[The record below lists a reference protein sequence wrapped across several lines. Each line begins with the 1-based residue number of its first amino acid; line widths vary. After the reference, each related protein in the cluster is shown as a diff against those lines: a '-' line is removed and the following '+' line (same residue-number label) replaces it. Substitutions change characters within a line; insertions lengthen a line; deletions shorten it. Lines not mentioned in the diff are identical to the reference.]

1 MRTRSLREGRTR
13 GKMEIEFDAE
23 GLLAVARQRSGLD
36 DFGDPRFHEP
46 LRRLLHSLTHEA
58 RLSDAGR
65 AMQYERVV
73 GNLVTRLS
81 AEAFIA
87 LHPEI
92 LEEEIIAPAVIIG
105 PTRSGTTRLQRL
117 LCEDPR
123 HFAVLWWE
131 NRCPVPLPGTDWRGA
146 DPRIPQAEEEVRQTL
161 EAAPE
166 LVAIHPWDPHGPDE
180 DALLCE
186 HAFLSHVPESSLY
199 VPGYRDWL
207 QDQDQT
213 PGYEFLA
220 RMLRILQWQKKQRG
234 EHAERWVLKTPQH
247 LGFLPDFCRVFP
259 DARIIQT
266 HRDPCVTLPSAA
278 SMFSALWKLTSNE
291 VDRRAVGDQVR
302 NRLALDLSRC
312 LAFRDSQPTDRVFDI
327 WFEDMQRDPIAEL
340 ERIYHW
346 LGTPFEPRTRRDLD
360 AWLVQNAREK
370 RPAHRYSLED
380 FGLEEEDL
388 KQHFG
393 AYRRR
398 FILTR
403 PD

>member
-1 MRTRSLREGRTR
+1 MLFEEESVLASARKKT
-13 GKMEIEFDAE
+13 
-23 GLLAVARQRSGLD
+23 GLA
-36 DFGDPRFHEP
+36 DFGDSRFREP
-46 LRRLLHSLTHEA
+46 LRRLLHSLAHEA

-65 AMQYERVV
+65 TIQYDRVV

-87 LHPEI
+87 RHPEI
-92 LEEEIIAPAVIIG
+92 LEEEIEAPAVIVG

-131 NRCPVPLPGTDWRGA
+131 NRCPVPSPGTDWRNA

-161 EAAPE
+161 QAAPE

-186 HAFLSHVPESSLY
+186 HAFLSHVPESSLH
-199 VPGYRDWL
+199 VPSYRDWL
-207 QDQDQT
+207 QEQDQT

-234 EHAERWVLKTPQH
+234 ERGKRWILKTPQH
-247 LGFLPDFCRVFP
+247 LGFLDDFCQVFP

-266 HRDPCVTLPSAA
+266 HRDPCITLPSAA
-278 SMFSALWKLTSNE
+278 SMFSALWNVTSDD
-291 VDRRAVGDQVR
+291 VDRHAVGSQVR
-302 NRLALDLSRC
+302 NRLALDLARC
-312 LAFRDSQPTDRVFDI
+312 LEFRSRQPSGRVCDV
-327 WFEDMQRDPIAEL
+327 WFEDMQDDPIAEL
-340 ERIYHW
+340 ERIYGW
-346 LGTPFEPRTRRDLD
+346 LGTPFLPETRRALH
-360 AWLVQNAREK
+360 AWLEQNAREK
-370 RPAHRYSLED
+370 RPAHRYRLED

-388 KQHFG
+388 KTLF
-393 AYRRR
+393 ADYRSR
-398 FILTR
+398 FILDR
-403 PD
+403 RG